1 MSDQNEFALYPRFG
15 KLNCLNLLHLQQH
28 LYDLERKLEELDIEE
43 LSLMENK
50 EVSRESSQE
59 DTVTGIDI
67 DIDKPRQQSRSS
79 EMSALSRRSIG
90 FGGLSAQE
98 KADRQAMGC
107 EDAQCHILTLPAS
120 FSAEHSGKKLPLSLR
135 RCRLMGEVSKTLKAY
150 SEWLFS
156 CVWPQPCLLTVFCP
170 LRIKIVPFCHI
181 PRSSP
186 SQMPP
191 TAICA
196 HSKTGSSVPKIP
208 SYKTRTPFDSSL
220 RAPPT

>member
-50 EVSRESSQE
+50 EVWGESSPE
-59 DTVTGIDI
+59 DTVTGIGM
-67 DIDKPRQQSRSS
+67 DKSRQHSGSS
-79 EMSALSRRSIG
+79 EMSKLSRRSIG

-107 EDAQCHILTLPAS
+107 EDGQCHILKLPAP
-120 FSAEHSGKKLPLSLR
+120 FSAEQSGKKLPLSLR
-135 RCRLMGEVSKTLKAY
+135 RCRLMGEVSKTLRAY

-156 CVWPQPCLLTVFCP
+156 CIWPQPRLLTLFCS

-181 PRSSP
+181 PKLSP
-186 SQMPP
+186 SPMPP
-191 TAICA
+191 TATCA
-196 HSKTGSSVPKIP
+196 RSKTGSSVRKTP
-208 SYKTRTPFDSSL
+208 SYKTRTAFDSSP